1 MQNQLDIF
9 KFGWTMFGD
18 WLLFPALL
26 WLFSLSIEC
35 KGVSFSTKGDQVVSV
50 NGQSVN
56 GKSYSQVI
64 ELIVAR

>member
-1 MQNQLDIF
+1 MS
-9 KFGWTMFGD
+9 GD
-18 WLLFPALL
+18 QLLFPALL
-26 WLFSLSIEC
+26 WLFSLNNEY
-35 KGVSFSTKGDQVVSV
+35 KGVSFFTKGDQVVSV